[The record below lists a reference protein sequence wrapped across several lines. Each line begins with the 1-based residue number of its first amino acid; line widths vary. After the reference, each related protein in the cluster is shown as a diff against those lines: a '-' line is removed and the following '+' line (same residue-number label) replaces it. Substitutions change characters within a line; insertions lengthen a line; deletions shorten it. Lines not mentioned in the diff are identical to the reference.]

1 MWSKTLLKI
10 LRELNYPPIFIVP
23 LEHFENLEWKLE
35 DAFGGYGD
43 TYPIYTIRKGLRG
56 RVLENVIYHEIG
68 HRLFSYRP
76 EWWIECYAQKMA
88 RGGGTGD
95 YTKLHGHS
103 PQELPS
109 REKLLKLSLRAN
121 ERLKTKNVKKKSKT
135 NKTLAR

>member
-10 LRELNYPPIFIVP
+10 LRELNYPPLFLAP
-23 LEHFENLEWKLE
+23 KEHFESLEWELE

-43 TYPIYTIRKGLRG
+43 TYPIYTLKKGLRG
-56 RVLENVIYHEIG
+56 RVLANVIYHEIG
-68 HRLFSYRP
+68 HRLFPYRP

-103 PQELPS
+103 AQELPN
-109 REKLLKLSLRAN
+109 RERLLKLSLRAN
-121 ERLKTKNVKKKSKT
+121 ERLKQNVKKKQKT
-135 NKTLAR
+135 IRKKSR